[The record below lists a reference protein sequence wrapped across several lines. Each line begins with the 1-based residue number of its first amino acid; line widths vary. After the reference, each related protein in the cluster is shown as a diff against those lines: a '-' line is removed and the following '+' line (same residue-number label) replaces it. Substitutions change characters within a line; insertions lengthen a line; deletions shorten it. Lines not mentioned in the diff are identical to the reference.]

1 MIVDTPSNSL
11 LLRLRQPELVSKVI
25 PRWSKPIDY
34 QGHNMAV
41 KFDLDVVKVLRNM
54 GVKAPSPIRYNYH
67 WPRPARFK
75 SVFDHQITSA
85 EFLTFH
91 QRAFVLNEMGTS

>member
-25 PRWSKPIDY
+25 PRWSKAIDY

-67 WPRPARFK
+67 WPRPA
-75 SVFDHQITSA
+75 
-85 EFLTFH
+85 
-91 QRAFVLNEMGTS
+91 